1 MPQRFL
7 TSLPQLVSFAMLA
20 VTLGLAE
27 LAPAR
32 FERLM
37 QEDGPAEWATFLAF
51 ALAGGIGLRALWKKR
66 VEDKLARLT
75 LLAVCGF
82 CLFVAGEEISWGQ
95 RIIGFRPPALFLEH
109 NFQQESNLHNLLKGI
124 LDTRWMVLMVAGL
137 YGVVAPYVIY
147 LTRWP
152 KVLAAPLAALP
163 WFAAIV
169 WLEFAYPYE
178 LVGEL
183 AELALGLAFLWDV
196 IERSDVAAEPRRA
209 LRVGVMQAGALAG
222 ALVLVPLYELSL
234 SFHSEDLVAHTQE
247 DLATL
252 AARMQDGD
260 ALRSAV
266 FKKRDVHKRLY
277 TAVKAGYL
285 ALDPGEFYLDAWN
298 SPYWF
303 SFERTGEREGRVVL
317 YSFGPNRKRDLGA
330 HGTSANGDDVRLTF
344 EVSAPARAD
353 AR

>member
-7 TSLPQLVSFAMLA
+7 FSLPQLTLFAVLA
-20 VTLGLAE
+20 LALGLAE

-51 ALAGGIGLRALWKKR
+51 ASACAIGVHALWRRR
-66 VEDKLARLT
+66 VEAALPRLT
-75 LLAVCGF
+75 LLAVCLF
-82 CLFVAGEEISWGQ
+82 CAFVAGEEISWGQ
-95 RIIGFRPPALFLEH
+95 RIVGFRPPALFLEH
-109 NFQQESNLHNLLKGI
+109 NFQQESNLHNLLKGV
-124 LDTRWMVLMVAGL
+124 LDTRWMVLTVAAL
-137 YGVVAPYVIY
+137 YGVLAPYVIY

-152 KVLAAPLAALP
+152 CGLAAPLASVP
-163 WFAAIV
+163 WFAAVV

-183 AELALGLAFLWDV
+183 AELTLGLAFLWDV
-196 IERSDVAAEPRRA
+196 IERCDGGRTRVALMHAS
-209 LRVGVMQAGALAG
+209 VLAG
-222 ALVLVPLYELSL
+222 AVLLVPLYELALSL
-234 SFHSEDLVAHTQE
+234 HSEDLVAHTQQ
-247 DLATL
+247 DLSAL
-252 AARMQDGD
+252 AARMQSGD
-260 ALRSAV
+260 ALRDAL
-266 FKKRDVHKRLY
+266 FRKRDVHKRLY

-303 SFERTGEREGRVVL
+303 SFARSSERSAKVVL
-317 YSFGPNRKRDLGA
+317 YSFGPNRRRDLA
-330 HGTSANGDDVRLTF
+330 SDPTSGQGDDVRLAF

-353 AR
+353 VR

>member
-1 MPQRFL
+1 MPQRFVN
-7 TSLPQLVSFAMLA
+7 SLPQLVSFALLA
-20 VTLGLAE
+20 VALALAE

-51 ALAGGIGLRALWKKR
+51 ACAGVIGLRALQR
-66 VEDKLARLT
+66 VRGLARVT
-75 LLAVCGF
+75 LLAVCAF

-95 RIIGFRPPALFLEH
+95 RIVGFRPPALFLEH
-109 NFQQESNLHNLLKGI
+109 NYQQESNLHNLLKGI
-124 LDTRWMVLMVAGL
+124 FDTRWMVLMVAGL
-137 YGVVAPYVIY
+137 YGVIAPYVVY

-152 KVLAAPLAALP
+152 AVLAAPLACLP
-163 WFAAIV
+163 WFATVV

-196 IERSDVAAEPRRA
+196 IVRSERAAEPG
-209 LRVGVMQAGALAG
+209 LRVAIMQVAALAG
-222 ALVLVPLYELSL
+222 AFLLVPLYDFALSL
-234 SFHSEDLVAHTQE
+234 HSNDLVAHTRE
-247 DLATL
+247 DLTAL
-252 AARMQDGD
+252 AARMQDGE
-260 ALRSAV
+260 ALRDAV
-266 FKKRDVHKRLY
+266 FRKRDVHKRLF

-303 SFERTGEREGRVVL
+303 SFERTGERRGKVVL
-317 YSFGPNRKRDLGA
+317 YSFGPNRKRDLA
-330 HGTSANGDDVRLTF
+330 PDTTSAKGDDVRLAF